1 MKALVCSF
9 RHALDLSKPP
19 PWKQR
24 SRIDD
29 STATKNLRIFTRTS
43 RGQIQLNAKGFTGSP
58 ATAKDRETAVKKPS
72 GQNNSRGGGGG
83 DDDEIP
89 EAVAKRIITRI
100 LAFVG
105 VPMAFGVTLVK
116 ILEAVHEQKL
126 WHVPIWLPFLTIFL
140 TFGAST
146 MGIAY
151 GTLSTSLDP
160 EKEGTLFGWDE
171 AQKNWVEMWKEEDE
185 ANRGGN

>member
-1 MKALVCSF
+1 MKSFGCSF
-9 RHALDLSKPP
+9 RQALLLPKPP
-19 PWKQR
+19 PRNQR
-24 SRIDD
+24 TVIIND
-29 STATKNLRIFTRTS
+29 STITKNRSNFTTTS
-43 RGQIQLNAKGFTGSP
+43 RGQVQVNAKGFTGSP
-58 ATAKDRETAVKKPS
+58 ATAKNRETAAKNLS
-72 GQNNSRGGGGG
+72 GQNNNED

-89 EAVAKRIITRI
+89 EAVYSRIITRI

-105 VPMAFGVTLVK
+105 IPMAFGVTLLK
-116 ILEAVHEQKL
+116 IFQAIKEQNL
-126 WHVPIWLPFLTIFL
+126 WDVPIWVPFFTTFL

-160 EKEGTLFGWDE
+160 EKKGSVVGWEE

-185 ANRGGN
+185 VSR